1 MDYMLIYDRTEIK
14 TTDTHLTCAQRRAR
28 THKVADPLLYDML
41 APEQEAAGRLRLTWA
56 LQLPEET
63 VLAERWG
70 PSVSMDSWDTTILQN
85 ALFDKSDY

>member
-41 APEQEAAGRLRLTWA
+41 APEQEAAGRLRLT
-56 LQLPEET
+56 
-63 VLAERWG
+63 
-70 PSVSMDSWDTTILQN
+70 
-85 ALFDKSDY
+85 